1 MALLLELIKACAI
14 LAAAGI
20 LGNWFLKEVR
30 AGKQK
35 GLPWYAAYLSP
46 PGLLIIG
53 IVCLL
58 PLWIW
63 WFYR

>member
-1 MALLLELIKACAI
+1 MALLLDLIKAGAI

-20 LGNWFLKEVR
+20 LGNWFFQEVR

-46 PGLLIIG
+46 PGLVIIC

-58 PLWIW
+58 PVLAW
-63 WFYR
+63 WLYK

>member
-1 MALLLELIKACAI
+1 VTLLLDVIKACAI

-30 AGKQK
+30 AGKQQ
-35 GLPWYAAYLSP
+35 GLPWHAAYLSP

-53 IVCLL
+53 MVCVL
-58 PLWIW
+58 PVLVW
-63 WFYR
+63 WFS